1 MNDLYVAQLHTHMHK
16 HTHTVSNKHED
27 SHTNTH
33 THTRTHKG
41 GPLTLLFDFVCAS
54 LGLL

>member
-1 MNDLYVAQLHTHMHK
+1 MNDLYVTQLRIHTRTNKQAYK
-16 HTHTVSNKHED
+16 HTH
-27 SHTNTH
+27 
-33 THTRTHKG
+33 THKG